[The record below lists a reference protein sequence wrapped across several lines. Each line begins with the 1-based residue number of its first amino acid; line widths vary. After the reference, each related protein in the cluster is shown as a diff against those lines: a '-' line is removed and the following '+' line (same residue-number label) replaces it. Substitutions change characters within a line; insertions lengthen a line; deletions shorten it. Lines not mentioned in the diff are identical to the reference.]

1 MRIVQQSVLIVIFQ
15 QFIFWYNYFYFLL
28 VKMYHVRNSCKINI
42 IWNRSMHD
50 RDASIFHEFSQDFLL
65 NISNYYYGNTV
76 NRCYCTTIKHINKV
90 LSSVISFAK
99 KKQKL
104 SSTNQMWLPVLF
116 YSKLHPKLILKDHRN
131 NPRSYK
137 NHITERLFSMTIST
151 FN

>member
-1 MRIVQQSVLIVIFQ
+1 
-15 QFIFWYNYFYFLL
+15 
-28 VKMYHVRNSCKINI
+28 MYHVRNSCKINI

-99 KKQKL
+99 KKAEVVFYKPNVTA
-104 SSTNQMWLPVLF
+104 SFVLF
-116 YSKLHPKLILKDHRN
+116 KTSSKTNFKRSQKQSKILQKPHN
-131 NPRSYK
+131 G
-137 NHITERLFSMTIST
+137 T
-151 FN
+151 FI